1 MVTRIEGLTH
11 GVWLAVNPKLLVYTT
26 VLGSHAEHNQR
37 STCKHRMTDWFDG
50 LPLVAEQGT
59 RHASASCLAVRR
71 TNISTSHSRL
81 GHASQALHVRAML
94 RFNVRLA
101 TGTGAV
107 GSGWTV

>member
-1 MVTRIEGLTH
+1 MGL
-11 GVWLAVNPKLLVYTT
+11 LLVYTT
-26 VLGSHAEHNQR
+26 VLGSHAEHNKW
-37 STCKHRMTDWFDG
+37 SKHRMTDWFDG
-50 LPLVAEQGT
+50 LPLVTEQGT

-107 GSGWTV
+107 GSGA